1 MNLPKPVKLVNLPN
15 LVNLDQTSN
24 FPPSSSSFS
33 SSSSSVWPRVAVRW
47 YQQVNAT
54 FTQGTYRKLHCS
66 SMLHTSSHF
75 STKPPHRGHT
85 ANCSTPHCST
95 LQLHNVPHCI
105 TFHHTGDIPQT
116 AQGCTAPQC
125 FTFLH
130 TASHFST
137 LQSTSLHIASDFST
151 LLH

>member
-54 FTQGTYRKLHCS
+54 STQGTYRKLHRAALLHNASHFFTLLHTYPHCTSTQGTYRKLHCS

-75 STKPPHRGHT
+75 PMLVYTFLHCFTPIHTVVPHRGHT
-85 ANCSTPHCST
+85 ANCNGLHCAILS
-95 LQLHNVPHCI
+95 
-105 TFHHTGDIPQT
+105 
-116 AQGCTAPQC
+116 
-125 FTFLH
+125 
-130 TASHFST
+130 
-137 LQSTSLHIASDFST
+137 SL
-151 LLH
+151 LY